1 METFNIIKNVSD
13 SFSLSI
19 PDEFTEVTTPFRIS
33 TGFSFDVA
41 TPSLAVTV
49 ISQPINIDSTF
60 GISMTA
66 TVDVL
71 AVGDEEVEASTGIS
85 QINQYGAQT
94 VYKDAVTFV
103 VGSYTV
109 TDGGRST
116 KIWLPFVVQQD
127 ALQQIS
133 SATLSLTYA
142 TSRIADITKIKI
154 GCENLA
160 NSPEP
165 TTYAEMNM
173 KAMTLW
179 QNRGIPIYKTFVPE
193 TVYTFNVT
201 GAVQEVLN
209 KATWLAGNTMGILI
223 FDDGSSDDIA
233 KNFYGN
239 SVGKRPV
246 LKIDV
251 P

>member
-49 ISQPINIDSTF
+49 SQPINIDSTF

-85 QINQYGAQT
+85 QINQYGAGA
-94 VYKDAVTFV
+94 VYKDRVTFE
-103 VGSYTV
+103 VGSYTNEA
-109 TDGGRST
+109 DRGT
-116 KIWLPFVVQQD
+116 KIWIPFVVQQN
-127 ALQQIS
+127 ALQLIS
-133 SATLSLTYA
+133 SATISLTYA
-142 TSRIADITKIKI
+142 TSRISDTTRVKV

-165 TTYAEMNM
+165 ATYAEMNM

-179 QNRGIPIYKTFVPE
+179 QNRDQIISKFWTPD
-193 TVYTFNVT
+193 TVYTFNIT

-209 KATWLAGNTMGILI
+209 KATWVAGNTMGILI
-223 FDDGSSDDIA
+223 FNDGSTNDIS
-233 KNFYGN
+233 KSFYGN